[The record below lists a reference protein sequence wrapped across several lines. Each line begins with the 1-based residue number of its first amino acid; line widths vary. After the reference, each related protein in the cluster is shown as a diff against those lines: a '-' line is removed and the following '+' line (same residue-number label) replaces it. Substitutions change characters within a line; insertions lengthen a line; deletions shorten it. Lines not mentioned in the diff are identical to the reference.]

1 MQIRHTDPYAYRELF
16 KLYDIRSNKKL
27 KSIYKSFHPS
37 PKSSPLKKERTYPL
51 PTSGEG
57 GRGWGEVRNHINKI
71 SDNLRFHLRK
81 SARNNI
87 NGIHIIDNQTNIKY
101 KMKSSV
107 IFFLVIGFL
116 SLSLHAQYDH
126 YEELVRY
133 IENPSLVEENQEP
146 SHVPYIPFA
155 SVQQAIT
162 GEWEES
168 PFYLSLNGTW
178 KFHWSKSPLNSPGHF
193 YTDEFE
199 PSGWGDIQVPGTWQ
213 MQGYDYYIYRNIPME
228 FSPYD
233 PPNVPIEFNPT
244 GCYIREFDMP
254 QGWEDRKIFLHFDG
268 VKAAFWVWV
277 NGEYIGFD
285 KGSMTP
291 SEYDLT
297 GKVRPG
303 KNKIAVKVVRWSDG
317 SYLEDQ
323 DMWRFAGIYRR
334 VYLFSVP
341 EVFIR
346 DFFITTDLDENYRN
360 AMLDVKVKISNASIS
375 DAAKIVVAARLF
387 DARRREV
394 AFFTRGL
401 RILRSGDENEV
412 HLYKSIDN
420 PLKWSAEK
428 PNLYSLVLELQ
439 DADGNTLGVVEEKI
453 GFREFEIKNAQLL
466 INNVPVKIKG
476 VCRHEHDPLNGRTMS
491 KELIEKD
498 FKIMKE
504 LNINGVRTSH
514 YPNDPLFYDLA
525 DQWGFYICD
534 EVNAECHYGENFL
547 PWQPGWE
554 DAFMDR
560 TIRFVQRD
568 KNHPCIF
575 MWSMGNECGNA
586 PIHYM
591 MAAYV
596 KETDPTRFVY
606 HQTNYPNGDSP
617 FADICGT
624 RYPNPSML
632 DAIGDTTRR
641 PVILGEYA
649 HSVGNSLGHFDEY
662 WKRFYKYPSLQGGFI
677 WDWVNQGLL
686 ADLYITTDQSQYN
699 HTVALMGRPEHVEGK
714 SGKAVLF
721 SGLDDFVE
729 VTPDKIL
736 NITGN
741 QLTLQTWIYPRGFN
755 GSNALITKGNQSFA
769 LEQNHKDSLYF
780 NVHTGRM
787 YQVAAYLPRDWNFNW
802 HHVAGIYDGKE
813 IAIYLDGEKIA
824 SGPASGKIN
833 RTYYAITIGKNHQRD
848 HENQPGYISN
858 AIFDET
864 SIYNIALNPAE
875 LGWFNNNPV
884 MNDHL
889 LLWLSFEDYN
899 NMGKYE
905 CYGATPQGS
914 ATMDG
919 IIFSTREYQPESW
932 QVKKSHS
939 PVHVNPV
946 FLETGL
952 VEIENRY
959 HFTNLNE
966 IQTGWKILEDGNTI
980 QEGEI
985 ILDVK
990 PLTSQQ
996 VKIPFT
1002 KPEIKQ
1008 GSDYILLLEFK
1019 TKEKTL
1025 WADTGY
1031 EIAFEEFG
1039 LPFFSDKG
1047 IVAGNQGTG
1056 SLAVDET
1063 DYEITIQGEDFLY
1076 LFNKKSAIINQ
1087 VTYKGTNFFK
1097 SGPELNVYR
1106 PPIVN
1111 EISEWGRAEYEDWYE
1126 WGLDSLIH
1134 ETEFVRTQLVS
1145 DNEYVIQTRIHSYA
1159 FKDRTIQF
1167 ISDFDYTFMGGG
1179 ELVIAHN
1186 VVCYVEFPA
1195 RRARDDIPWLQKVGL
1210 QMEMKP
1216 GISELTWYGKGPFET
1231 YPDRKTGAKTGIY
1244 SGTVDNIIM
1253 PYIIPQEFGN
1263 HTDVRWAAVTHESG
1277 KGLLFTS
1284 NHLMN
1289 VSINPYFNLESAWYP
1304 YQLKRKE
1311 NIILNIDHRVSGV
1324 GGTPITVRHAYRTY
1338 PDEYQYRV
1346 RIKPFDSSQTDLLE
1360 LGRE

>member
-1 MQIRHTDPYAYRELF
+1 MKFIMQNM
-16 KLYDIRSNKKL
+16 RSL
-27 KSIYKSFHPS
+27 
-37 PKSSPLKKERTYPL
+37 
-51 PTSGEG
+51 
-57 GRGWGEVRNHINKI
+57 
-71 SDNLRFHLRK
+71 
-81 SARNNI
+81 
-87 NGIHIIDNQTNIKY
+87 III
-101 KMKSSV
+101 SV
-107 IFFLVIGFL
+107 IIWVYYPILN
-116 SLSLHAQYDH
+116 AQYDE

-146 SHVPYIPFA
+146 PHVPYIPFESA
-155 SVQQAIT
+155 QQAIA
-162 GEWEES
+162 GVWGES
-168 PFYLSLNGTW
+168 PYYLSLNGTW
-178 KFHWSKSPLNSPGHF
+178 KFHWSKSPINSPEDFHGN
-193 YTDEFE
+193 EFD
-199 PSGWGDIQVPGTWQ
+199 PSNWGDIQVPGTWQ

-228 FSPYD
+228 FAPYD

-244 GCYIREFDMP
+244 GCYVCEFDIP
-254 QGWEDRKIFLHFDG
+254 EGWNNRRIFLHFDG
-268 VKAAFWVWV
+268 VKAAYWVWV

-291 SEYDLT
+291 SEYDIT
-297 GKVRPG
+297 ERVITG

-341 EVFIR
+341 DVFIR
-346 DFFITTDLDENYRN
+346 DFFVTTDLDANYRN
-360 AMLDVKVKISNASIS
+360 SMLNI
-375 DAAKIVVAARLF
+375 DARIRNSGKTDLQKIVIAVRLF
-387 DARRREV
+387 NADGKEIS
-394 AFFTRGL
+394 FFTRGL
-401 RILRSGDENEV
+401 KILEAGNEGEI
-412 HLYKSIDN
+412 HLEKSIDN

-428 PNLYSLVLELQ
+428 PNLYTVVLELQ
-439 DADGNTLGVVEEKI
+439 NSAGQVLEIVEEKI
-453 GFREFEIKNAQLL
+453 GFRELEINNAQLL
-466 INNVPVKIKG
+466 VNGVPIKIKG
-476 VCRHEHDPLNGRTMS
+476 VCRHEHDPVHGRTMTR
-491 KELIEKD
+491 ETIEKD
-498 FKIMKE
+498 FRLMKE
-504 LNINGVRTSH
+504 LNINGIRTSH

-547 PWQPGWE
+547 AWQPGWE
-554 DAFMDR
+554 TAFMDR
-560 TIRFVQRD
+560 TIRYIQRD
-568 KNHPCIF
+568 KNHPCVF

-596 KETDPTRFVY
+596 KESDPTRFVY

-632 DAIGDTTRR
+632 DAIGDTTRK

-662 WKRFYKYPSLQGGFI
+662 WKRFYQYPSLQGGFI

-686 ADLYITTDQSQYN
+686 VDLFTTADQSRYH

-729 VTPDKIL
+729 VTPHKVL
-736 NITGN
+736 NITGD

-769 LEQNHKDSLYF
+769 LEQNQKDSIYF
-780 NVHTGRM
+780 TVYTGRM
-787 YQVAAYLPRDWNFNW
+787 YRVSACLPRDWNFNW
-802 HHVAGIYDGKE
+802 HHVAGIYDGSE
-813 IAIYLDGEKIA
+813 IAIYLDGKKIA
-824 SGPASGKIN
+824 SAPANGNIR

-858 AIFDET
+858 AIFDEVC
-864 SIYNIALNPAE
+864 IYDIALNPAE
-875 LGWFNNNPV
+875 LGWFNMNPA

-889 LLWLSFEDYN
+889 LLWLPFEDYHN
-899 NMGKYE
+899 AGKYE

-932 QVKKSHS
+932 QAKKSHA
-939 PVHVNPV
+939 PVYVNPV
-946 FLETGL
+946 FLETGM
-952 VEIENRY
+952 VEVENRH

-966 IQTGWKILEDGNTI
+966 LQAEWKLLEDGVSI
-980 QEGEI
+980 QEGK
-985 ILDVK
+985 LDLNIP
-990 PLTSQQ
+990 PLKSAQ
-996 VKIPFT
+996 VRIPFE
-1002 KPEIKQ
+1002 KPEIRA
-1008 GSDYILLLEFK
+1008 GRDYVLFVEFK
-1019 TKEKTL
+1019 TKEKTF
-1025 WADTGY
+1025 WADAGY
-1031 EIAFEEFG
+1031 EITFEEFS
-1039 LPFFSDKG
+1039 LPFSQLNGIISD
-1047 IVAGNQGTG
+1047 NQGTAN
-1056 SLAVDET
+1056 LTIDEKT
-1063 DYEITIQGEDFLY
+1063 SEIRISGEDFIYVFDKALAKIKQISY
-1076 LFNKKSAIINQ
+1076 Q
-1087 VTYKGTNFFK
+1087 ETDFFS

-1111 EISEWGRAEYEDWYE
+1111 EISEWGRAEYKDWYE
-1126 WGLDSLIH
+1126 WGLDSLVH
-1134 ETEFVRTQLVS
+1134 ETEFIHTQLVS
-1145 DNEYVIQTRIHSYA
+1145 DNEFVIKTRIHSYA

-1167 ISDFDYTFMGGG
+1167 TSDFGYTFLGSG
-1179 ELVIAHN
+1179 ELIVDHH
-1186 VVCYVEFPA
+1186 VVCHVEFPA
-1195 RRARDDIPWLQKVGL
+1195 RRARDDIPWLQKIGL
-1210 QMEMKP
+1210 QMDLIP
-1216 GISELTWYGKGPFET
+1216 GIDKLTWYGKGPFET

-1244 SGTVDNIIM
+1244 STTIEDIVM

-1277 KGLLFTS
+1277 KGLVFIS
-1284 NHLMN
+1284 DAPMN
-1289 VSINPYFNLESAWYP
+1289 VSINPYSNLESAWYP

-1311 NIILNIDHRVSGV
+1311 MVTLNIDHRVSGV

-1346 RIKPFDSSQTDLLE
+1346 RIKPFDTNENYPVE
-1360 LGRE
+1360 LGRERW